1 MNRYTHSRPSPLMAA
16 LAVVATVA
24 TMALAVL
31 APSKTSVQNG
41 VDGVFAKRE
50 ARPAQVTIT
59 LERVDQTAQPAS
71 VAGNAASLPVAEAA
85 VKPRG

>member
-31 APSKTSVQNG
+31 VPSHTTVQPG
-41 VDGVFAKRE
+41 IDAELAKRE
-50 ARPAQVTIT
+50 ARPAHVTIT
-59 LERVDQTAQPAS
+59 LERVDETTPGA
-71 VAGNAASLPVAEAA
+71 VARGAPPLPVAEAA

>member
-31 APSKTSVQNG
+31 VPSHRIVQPG
-41 VDGVFAKRE
+41 IDAVLAKRE
-50 ARPAQVTIT
+50 ARPAQVTVT
-59 LERVDQTAQPAS
+59 LERVDETMPGA
-71 VAGNAASLPVAEAA
+71 VARGAPSLPVAEAGS
-85 VKPRG
+85 KPRG